1 MSTIRHSVL
10 IIGIKF
16 NAPIPDHF
24 RDVFGPAEGL
34 AAKLEADSARAAKA
48 GFNCHLHQL
57 DPVQPEEALRELE
70 AKLKTGS
77 YCGVMWGGGLRLLP
91 EKTAL
96 FEAIINLFR
105 ELVSNVPFMFNTGP
119 DTICDALE
127 RNFGV
132 KIE

>member
-10 IIGIKF
+10 IIGIK
-16 NAPIPDHF
+16 
-24 RDVFGPAEGL
+24 DVFGPAEGL

-77 YCGVMWGGGLRLLP
+77 YC